1 MLASDVLG
9 GSQFSFIREVKG
21 VLHGKC
27 LSKLLLC
34 LTVLASDVLGGSQ
47 FSYIREVEGV
57 LHGK

>member
-1 MLASDVLG
+1 VLG
-9 GSQFSFIREVKG
+9 GSQFSYIREVEG

-47 FSYIREVEGV
+47 
-57 LHGK
+57 L